1 MGLALKRLDLQHLAE
16 SKLSD
21 ALLLFAHGR
30 FSNSYYLAGYA
41 VEIGFKACISRQ
53 ILSDTL
59 PDKNFVT
66 KIYQHNLKELVGLAG
81 LQGALRNQEN
91 LDQTF
96 AANWGI
102 VAGWTPECRYEAI
115 DKFSA
120 QLLLQAVNH
129 NASGVLPWIKVH
141 W

>member
-1 MGLALKRLDLQHLAE
+1 MGLALKRIDLQHLAE
-16 SKLSD
+16 AKLSD
-21 ALLLFAHGR
+21 AELLFENGR
-30 FSNSYYLAGYA
+30 YSNAYYLAGYA
-41 VEIGFKACISRQ
+41 IEIGLKACISRR
-53 ILSDTL
+53 ILGDTL

-66 KIYQHNLKELVGLAG
+66 KIHQHNLKELVGLAG
-81 LQGALRNQEN
+81 LQGELRNQEN
-91 LDQTF
+91 LDQAF

-102 VAGWTPECRYEAI
+102 VAEWTPECRYETI

-129 NASGVLPWIKVH
+129 DVSGVLPWIKLR